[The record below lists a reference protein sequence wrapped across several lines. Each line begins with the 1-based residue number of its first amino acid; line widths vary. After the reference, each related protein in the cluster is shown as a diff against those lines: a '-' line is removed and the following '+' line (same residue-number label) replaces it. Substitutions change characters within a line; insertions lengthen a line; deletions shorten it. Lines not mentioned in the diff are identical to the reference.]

1 MESQPMQQSHP
12 DIEAGTLS
20 AGSMTGLHHWRWSPL
35 YTAIV
40 TLIAG
45 CALALLLVP
54 RFANPLGTIHQEAIT
69 RQAQVIGA
77 RALERLTTADNL
89 VRLVSAR
96 VESDK
101 TLFDASLFSA
111 SNSAVLDTFT
121 GVVVLRDGQVPTI
134 IKGDVQTIARPD
146 AATLS
151 HINNGHT
158 ALISPYPGS
167 DRGPSLMRSL
177 HVADVAQPGILVV
190 ELAPGFLWRERSEG
204 GDNGYQICVHD
215 GAGNPVFCDESPTT
229 AHVGTQQLT
238 PPNREEFFKQFDSQ
252 DQPGGQ
258 ALLPIAQEYG
268 GQDWIVTVRPP
279 NAESGVVPRDVSM
292 FYMGAGMLCM
302 LATLTM
308 AWLVTGRST
317 LIGNREQAR
326 QGAASSPDA
335 RLPVLSQKA
344 AAISDHSQLAATTP
358 DQALEVL
365 KLFSEIDRAILSGAA
380 FERITESVF
389 PRIAAALPG
398 DATAL
403 ALVYGDDPN
412 KSKLMIM
419 GPDDHREE
427 CAIKSAFEARSIS
440 RAASMPDGDW
450 FISAPDD
457 AILGPLHQL
466 GLRDCLLLPVY
477 KEGVA
482 AGALIV
488 ANRDTRAISGQARAL
503 ARDIAHRL
511 GVAYTSS
518 VRGQQLMFHSL
529 YDSTTELPNRKY
541 FESRLSEE
549 ISRARRESRHLALL
563 LVDLDE
569 FKKVNDSFGH
579 EGGDILLEQT
589 SMRMKTCLR
598 TDDLVARVGSDEFG
612 VLLPTISQDT
622 DAAAVAQKLID
633 TLAEPY
639 ILGGREHHL
648 SATIGVAVFPEDG
661 KSAHSLL
668 RSADFA
674 MHAAKREGG
683 ATYSTFEA
691 QSSAQAK
698 DQAAL
703 AMDLRQAIAKSEL
716 TLYFQP
722 QIDLRQGEII
732 GAEALIRWQHHAR
745 GMVMPGAFISIAE
758 QTDLIE
764 RVGEFVRREASAQFR
779 QWEREGMAPM
789 RVSVNMS
796 SREFKRN
803 DIVDR
808 IENTL
813 IASGLRPFSLELEIT
828 ESLLVESSEQVLNA
842 LKALSDRG
850 VRIAI
855 DDFGTGY
862 SSMAYLKNIPF
873 NVLKIDRSFV
883 KDIGA
888 EDGSDSIVN
897 AIIGVAQGLGKEIVA
912 EGIETETQRAFLAEN
927 GCDMGQGY
935 LWSRPVPADEF
946 TTFVRNWN
954 QTARRFA
961 SID

>member
-1 MESQPMQQSHP
+1 MQQSQA
-12 DIEAGTLS
+12 DIEAGTLAPS
-20 AGSMTGLHHWRWSPL
+20 PMAGLRHWRWSPL
-35 YTAIV
+35 YTALAV
-40 TLIAG
+40 LIAG
-45 CALALLLVP
+45 SALALLLVP
-54 RFANPLGTIHQEAIT
+54 RFATSVDTASEELIAE
-69 RQAQVIGA
+69 RAQVTGA
-77 RALERLTTADNL
+77 RALERLTAADNL
-89 VRLVSAR
+89 VRLIGTHVELDETFFSVS
-96 VESDK
+96 
-101 TLFDASLFSA
+101 TSA
-111 SNSAVLDTFT
+111 ALDTFSS
-121 GVVVLRDGQVPTI
+121 VVVLRTGQVPAV
-134 IKGDVQTIARPD
+134 IKGNVQTLTRPD
-146 AATLS
+146 AGTLS
-151 HINNGHT
+151 HISNGRT
-158 ALISPYPGS
+158 ALVSPYFGADS
-167 DRGPSLMRSL
+167 GPTLMRAL
-177 HVADVAQPGILVV
+177 NFAGVGPPGILVA
-190 ELAPGFLWRERSEG
+190 ELAPGFLWQEPVAG
-204 GDNGYQICVHD
+204 ANDGYQTCVHD
-215 GAGNPVFCDESPTT
+215 GAGSLVFCDEPATM
-229 AHVGTQQLT
+229 AGVGSQELASSKREGFLSQFT
-238 PPNREEFFKQFDSQ
+238 PHEQAS
-252 DQPGGQ
+252 GQ
-258 ALLPIAQEYG
+258 ALLPIAQVYG
-268 GQDWIVTVRPP
+268 GQDWIVTVKPLS
-279 NAESGVVPRDVSM
+279 AEAGAVSRDVSM
-292 FYMGAGMLCM
+292 FYMVAGMLSM
-302 LATLTM
+302 LATLAL
-308 AWLVTGRST
+308 AWLVTGRPSFA
-317 LIGNREQAR
+317 GQREEAS
-326 QGAASSPDA
+326 QGAASGPDA
-335 RLPVLSQKA
+335 RLPVLRQAIGATGDQSQDA
-344 AAISDHSQLAATTP
+344 ARTP
-358 DQALEVL
+358 DRALEVL

-380 FERITESVF
+380 FERIAESVF
-389 PRIAAALPG
+389 SRICAVLPG

-403 ALVYGDDPN
+403 ALLYEDDPK

-419 GPDDHREE
+419 GPDDHHEE
-427 CAIKSAFEARSIS
+427 CMIKNAFEARSIA
-440 RAASMPDGDW
+440 RLASMPDGDW

-457 AILGPLHQL
+457 AILGPLHKL
-466 GLRDCLLLPVY
+466 GLRDCLVLPVY
-477 KEGVA
+477 KDGA
-482 AGALIV
+482 PAGALIV
-488 ANRDTRAISGQARAL
+488 ANREARTLNGQGRAL

-541 FESRLSEE
+541 FENRLAEE
-549 ISRARRESRHLALL
+549 ISRARRESRQLALL

-569 FKKVNDSFGH
+569 FKKVNDTFGH
-579 EGGDILLEQT
+579 EGGDILLEQS

-598 TDDLVARVGSDEFG
+598 AEDLVARFGSDEFG

-633 TLAEPY
+633 TLSEPY
-639 ILGGREHHL
+639 TLGGREHHL

-661 KSAHSLL
+661 KSSHSLL

-691 QSSAQAK
+691 QSSEQAK

-703 AMDLRQAIAKSEL
+703 AIDLRHAIAKSEL

-732 GAEALIRWQHHAR
+732 GAEALVRWQHRTR

-758 QTDLIE
+758 QSDLIE
-764 RVGEFVRREASAQFR
+764 HVGEFVRREASAQFR
-779 QWEREGMAPM
+779 QWERDGMAPM
-789 RVSVNMS
+789 RISVNVS
-796 SREFKRN
+796 SREFKRK

-813 IASGLRPFSLELEIT
+813 VSSGLRPFSLELEIT
-828 ESLLVESSEQVLNA
+828 ESLLMESSEQVLSA

-873 NVLKIDRSFV
+873 DVLKIDRSFV

-912 EGIETETQRAFLAEN
+912 EGIETEAQRAFLAEH
-927 GCDMGQGY
+927 GCEMGQGY

-946 TTFVRNWN
+946 ATFVRDWN

-961 SID
+961 AIE